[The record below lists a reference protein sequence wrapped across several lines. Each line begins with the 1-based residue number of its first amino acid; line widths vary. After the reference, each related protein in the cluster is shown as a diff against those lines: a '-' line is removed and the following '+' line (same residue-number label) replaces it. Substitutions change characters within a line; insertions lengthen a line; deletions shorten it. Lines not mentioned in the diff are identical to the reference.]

1 MAVVFGFAV
10 AVVSAIGMAVVV
22 VFSIAVGMVGCGQRR
37 NLDYGLGARGN
48 SPLRFWWRRIMIRS
62 RSLSG
67 GRGGGFLGCFG
78 GIFGCFDGRIAVD
91 PGIL

>member
-1 MAVVFGFAV
+1 
-10 AVVSAIGMAVVV
+10 
-22 VFSIAVGMVGCGQRR
+22 
-37 NLDYGLGARGN
+37 
-48 SPLRFWWRRIMIRS
+48 MIRS